1 MSKQKKLIKNLINV
15 DNVTRED
22 PITRNL
28 NWASIPDHPYIIL
41 ITGSSG
47 SGKTNVL
54 LNLIYYREDDDIINK
69 IYLYAYGM

>member
-15 DNVTRED
+15 DNVPREV
-22 PITRNL
+22 PITHNL
-28 NWASIPDHPYIIL
+28 NWASIPDHPYITL
-41 ITGSSG
+41 ITGGSG

-69 IYLYAYGM
+69 IYLYADGM